1 MRRIEEMGAAVV
13 EHSSPT
19 RGRRRYAEAKEAHGR
34 FGQDGSGHAD
44 RGLYDHGLN
53 NVWQNVADDDA
64 KIAGPESAGSF
75 DEFTLA
81 GGENLA
87 ADQASI
93 AYPSSERERENQI
106 EDARTAES
114 DERNREQNSRER
126 QECIHQDDVDEAVD
140 GASVVAGDG
149 SDDKAERERGQHDAT
164 SNQHRDARAID
175 DARENVAAEFGGAE
189 EVSVRWWVEPGGEVD
204 GGGILRRDPGRE

>member
-1 MRRIEEMGAAVV
+1 MRRIEEMGAAIIQ
-13 EHSSPT
+13 HGAPAC
-19 RGRRRYAEAKEAHGR
+19 RRRRDAESQKAHGG
-34 FGQDGSGHAD
+34 FGENRSRHAY
-44 RGLYDHGLN
+44 RGLHDHRLN
-53 NVWQNVADDDA
+53 DVWQNVADDDA

-81 GGENLA
+81 CGENLA

-106 EDARTAES
+106 EDARTAER

-140 GASVVAGDG
+140 ASAVIAGDRA
-149 SDDKAERERGQHDAT
+149 DDESESEGREHDAT
-164 SNQHRDARAID
+164 SNQHRDARA
-175 DARENVAAEFGGAE
+175 
-189 EVSVRWWVEPGGEVD
+189 VD
-204 GGGILRRDPGRE
+204 NAG